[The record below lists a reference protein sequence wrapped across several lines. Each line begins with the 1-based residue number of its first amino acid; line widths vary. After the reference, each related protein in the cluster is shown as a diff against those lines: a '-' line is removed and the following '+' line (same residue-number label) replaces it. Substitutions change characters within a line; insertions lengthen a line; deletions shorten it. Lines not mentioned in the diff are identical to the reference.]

1 MEAEIVMPG
10 RQFMDPS
17 RRKGHRAWASI
28 LFLLALTGCQFSKA
42 QEPKEPFRTPLSAHL
57 PVVLGELR
65 IMAVGDV
72 MMHADVKKAAEDQGG
87 FEPLWADLAP
97 LFKGVDLAFANLE
110 TPVAPTTGRPGRPFQ
125 FNAPE
130 SLPPALRASGL
141 TVLSTANNH
150 AFDQGRKGVKE
161 TVERLRE
168 AKLIGLGSGTS
179 KADAEAPRFFE
190 ANGVKV
196 ALLGYTDLF
205 NLDLNKKADEPWVR
219 PMDLDAAVQA
229 VKELK
234 GQADAVI
241 VSVHWGDEYH
251 HLPTKRHRQIAEALV
266 AAGADLVLGHHPH
279 VLQPMEL
286 VEAGGRR
293 GVVAFSLGN
302 FISNMDRMY
311 RADLFPVAAGDS
323 RDGAALLA
331 TLSKC
336 RMPDGSVKVILGEV
350 RYEPLWVENNW
361 REARGGTGN
370 KRDIR
375 VIRVREALDLVRREL
390 DTLTDAVEGPKTVP
404 DDKARRTAVLEKQ
417 ERLRT
422 LLLRKGRIASVAGAA
437 FEAR

>member
-1 MEAEIVMPG
+1 MAC
-10 RQFMDPS
+10 DPS
-17 RRKGHRAWASI
+17 HAPRR
-28 LFLLALTGCQFSKA
+28 LLTLLLAAALSGCHFSGA
-42 QEPKEPFRTPLSAHL
+42 QEPKEPYRTPLSAHL

-65 IMAVGDV
+65 LVAVGDV

-97 LFKGVDLAFANLE
+97 LFQGADLAFANLE
-110 TPVAPTTGRPGRPFQ
+110 TPVAPATGRPGRPFQ

-130 SLPPALRASGL
+130 SLPAALRASGL
-141 TVLSTANNH
+141 TVLSVANNH
-150 AFDQGRKGVKE
+150 AFDQGKKGVKE
-161 TVERLRE
+161 TAERLKG
-168 AKLIGLGSGTS
+168 AKLIGLGAGAT
-179 KADAEAPRFFE
+179 KAEAEAPRFFE
-190 ANGVKV
+190 AHGVKV
-196 ALLGYTDLF
+196 GLLGYTDLF
-205 NLDLNKKADEPWVR
+205 NLDLNRKADEPWVR
-219 PMDLDAAVQA
+219 PLELEAAAQA
-229 VKELK
+229 VKDLR

-336 RMPDGSVKVILGEV
+336 RMPDGTVKVVLGDV

-361 REARGGTGN
+361 REARGGAGT

-375 VIRVREALDLVRREL
+375 VIRVREALDQVRREL
-390 DTLTDAVEGPKTVP
+390 DTLTDPAEGPKALP
-404 DDKARRTAVLEKQ
+404 DAKARKAAVLEKQ

-422 LLLRKGRIASVAGAA
+422 LLLRKGRISAVAGAA

>member
-1 MEAEIVMPG
+1 MAC
-10 RQFMDPS
+10 RPS
-17 RRKGHRAWASI
+17 AARG
-28 LFLLALTGCQFSKA
+28 LLPLLLAVALSGCHFSGA
-42 QEPKEPFRTPLSAHL
+42 QEPKEPYRTPISAHL

-65 IMAVGDV
+65 LVAVGDV

-87 FEPLWADLAP
+87 FEALWADLAP
-97 LFKGVDLAFANLE
+97 LFKGADLAFANLE

-130 SLPPALRASGL
+130 SLPAALRASGL
-141 TVLSTANNH
+141 TVLSVANNH
-150 AFDQGRKGVKE
+150 AFDQGKKGVKE
-161 TVERLRE
+161 TAERLKE
-168 AKLIGLGSGTS
+168 AKLIGLGAGAT

-205 NLDLNKKADEPWVR
+205 NLDLNKKSDEPWVR
-219 PMDLDAAVQA
+219 PMDLDAAAQA
-229 VKELK
+229 VKDLRT
-234 GQADAVI
+234 QADAVI

-251 HLPTKRHRQIAEALV
+251 HLPTKRHRQIAEALI

-286 VEAGGRR
+286 VDAGGRK

-302 FISNMDRMY
+302 FISNQDRMY

-323 RDGAALLA
+323 RDGAAFLA
-331 TLSKC
+331 TFSKC
-336 RMPDGSVKVILGEV
+336 RMPDGAVKVILGDV

-361 REARGGTGN
+361 REAKGGGN
-370 KRDIR
+370 KRAIR
-375 VIRVREALDLVRREL
+375 VIRIREALDFVRREL
-390 DTLTDAVEGPKTVP
+390 DTLTDPVEGPKALP
-404 DDKARRTAVLEKQ
+404 DEKARKAAILEKQ

-422 LLLRKGRIASVAGAA
+422 LLLRKGRISAMAGAA

>member
-1 MEAEIVMPG
+1 MDAEPLK
-10 RQFMDPS
+10 P
-17 RRKGHRAWASI
+17 I
-28 LFLLALTGCQFSKA
+28 LRSGGAALLALALAGCHPSRA
-42 QEPKEPFRTPLSAHL
+42 QEPKEPYRTPISAHL
-57 PVVLGELR
+57 PVVLGEFRLV
-65 IMAVGDV
+65 AVGDV

-87 FEPLWADLAP
+87 FEALWADVAP
-97 LFKGVDLAFANLE
+97 LFKGADLAFANLE

-130 SLPPALRASGL
+130 ELPTALKASGL

-150 AFDQGRKGVKE
+150 AYDQGKKGVKE
-161 TVERLRE
+161 TVDRLKE
-168 AKLIGLGSGTS
+168 ARLVTLGSGETR
-179 KADAEAPRFFE
+179 AAAEAPRIVE

-196 ALLGYTDLF
+196 GLLGYTDLF

-219 PMDLDAAVQA
+219 PMDLEEAKAAVKA
-229 VKELK
+229 LRAE
-234 GQADAVI
+234 ADAVV

-286 VEAGGRR
+286 VEAAAEGGAAKRQ
-293 GVVAFSLGN
+293 GLVAFSLGN
-302 FISNMDRMY
+302 FISNQDRMW
-311 RADLFPVAAGDS
+311 RADLFPVAAGDN

-331 TLSKC
+331 TFSKC

-361 REARGGTGN
+361 RESKGAGT

-375 VIRVREALDLVRREL
+375 VIRVREALDAVRREL
-390 DTLTDAVEGPKTVP
+390 DKLTDPMEGPKAQP
-404 DDKARRTAVLEKQ
+404 DEKARKAAILEKQ

-422 LLLRKGRIASVAGAA
+422 LLLRKGRISAVVGAA